1 MTMINYEIEMF
12 QNFVLSQIA
21 ASWFA
26 GFLGVIT
33 YKFYWLLECYESKFK
48 SEIRREE
55 VDE

>member
-26 GFLGVIT
+26 GFLGVMT
-33 YKFYWLLECYESKFK
+33 YKFYWLLECYGSKFK